1 MEREDAGRDSVVGGQ
16 GQTMLGPS
24 WLSPLPLSFFL
35 GCQPVG
41 GGEVYTE
48 KVSLLG

>member
-24 WLSPLPLSFFL
+24 WLSPFAPFLLSGLPA
-35 GCQPVG
+35 CG
-41 GGEVYTE
+41 GW
-48 KVSLLG
+48 